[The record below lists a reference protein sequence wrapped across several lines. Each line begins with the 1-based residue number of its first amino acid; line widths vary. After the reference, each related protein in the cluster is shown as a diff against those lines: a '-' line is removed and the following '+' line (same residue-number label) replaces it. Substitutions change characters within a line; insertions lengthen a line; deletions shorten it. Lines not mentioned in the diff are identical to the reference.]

1 MPEIH
6 VLDNG
11 TIDKIAAGEVV
22 ERPASV
28 VKELVE
34 NAIDAGATAITVD
47 IKQGGIAFMRITD
60 NGYGIPKDQI
70 RKAFLRHATSKIYNV
85 EDLLSCSSLGFR
97 GEALSSIAAVS
108 MVELATKQ
116 KDALMGVRYVLEG
129 TEEKEMEDIG
139 VPDGTTIIVR
149 NIFFN
154 TPARRKF
161 LKTPQT
167 EASYISELM
176 EHLAMSKPDI
186 SFKYVINGQLKFHT
200 SGNGDLKEIIY
211 RIYGRDITK
220 ELLPIHY
227 GKNGITISGYIGK
240 PTINR
245 SNRNFENFFVN
256 HRYIK
261 SDIIGKSVEGAYKP
275 FLMQHKF
282 PFAILHFELHPDTI
296 DINVHPTKME
306 IRFSN
311 PNELYQIIQ
320 NIVSESLSMQE
331 LIPEVTIEIP
341 GNRSS
346 GKSVEKLSQDFS
358 DNRVIPI
365 LDEVRDIRTDTD
377 GISASNSNI
386 SDSCTSELGP
396 ADIHKKEE
404 ANTIQ
409 STINYEKKKAPEPFE
424 VKRQQVEAPCVR
436 EESFYTTAQIK
447 SEEDQKAEVQSKI
460 FSTFQ
465 NTIIATPQSPVSN
478 VIKSKDHILVEKAT
492 QLDFFDDKLLTKEA
506 RSYYKIL
513 GQIFDTYW
521 LIAFS
526 DKLFIMDQHAAH
538 EKVKYESLIKRLR
551 EKDIVSQ
558 QVNPPVIITLSSREE
573 AVLKTYITYF
583 TELGFE
589 IEEFGGNEYA
599 LRSVPTDLY
608 GRNEKELFEEI
619 LSELEENNIS
629 RNPQV
634 IEEKIAS
641 MSCKAAVKGNNTLSV
656 EEAGALLD
664 QLLELDNP
672 YHCPH
677 GRPTIISMSKYEI
690 EKKFKRIL

>member
-47 IKQGGIAFMRITD
+47 IKQGGIAFIRITD

-70 RKAFLRHATSKIYNV
+70 RKAFLRHATSKITNV

-108 MVELATKQ
+108 MVELVTKQ
-116 KDALMGVRYVLEG
+116 KETLMGVRYVLEG

-220 ELLPIHY
+220 ELLPIHFSNVEFSIY
-227 GKNGITISGYIGK
+227 GFIGK

-261 SDIIGKSVEGAYKP
+261 SDIIGKAIEEAYRP

-282 PFAILHFELHPDTI
+282 PFAILHFEMNPDTI

-306 IRFSN
+306 IRFSKSN
-311 PNELYQIIQ
+311 DLYQMIMK
-320 NIVSESLSMQE
+320 IVADTLSMQE
-331 LIPEVTIEIP
+331 LIPEVTIDIP
-341 GNRSS
+341 QKKVPDYAQKDQTEKNKIKEARIEHLITEEDKYQPDIVYNAENQDVEP
-346 GKSVEKLSQDFS
+346 GKS
-358 DNRVIPI
+358 
-365 LDEVRDIRTDTD
+365 
-377 GISASNSNI
+377 
-386 SDSCTSELGP
+386 
-396 ADIHKKEE
+396 
-404 ANTIQ
+404 NTIH
-409 STINYEKKKAPEPFE
+409 YEKRNAPEPFE
-424 VKRQQVEAPCVR
+424 VIRQQKDCVKEEATYHASETLKKGMSTGTDTTGVQKNVEDI
-436 EESFYTTAQIK
+436 QHNIL
-447 SEEDQKAEVQSKI
+447 Q
-460 FSTFQ
+460 TFQ
-465 NTIIATPQSPVSN
+465 NTIIASPGKPVSN
-478 VIKSKDHILVEKAT
+478 IIKSKDHILVEKPT
-492 QLDFFDDKLLTKEA
+492 QLDLFDDKLLTKEA
-506 RSYYKIL
+506 RPYYKIL

-538 EKVKYESLIKRLR
+538 EKVKYESLIKKLKNK
-551 EKDIVSQ
+551 EITSQ
-558 QVNPPVIITLSSREE
+558 KINPPVIVTLTSREE
-573 AVLKTYITYF
+573 TTVKTYLSYF
-583 TELGFE
+583 TNLGFE

-599 LRSVPTDLY
+599 IRGVPTDLY
-608 GRNEKELFEEI
+608 GRNEKEFFQEI
-619 LSELEENNIS
+619 LAELEENTIS

-641 MSCKAAVKGNNTLSV
+641 MSCKAAVKGNNNLSV

-664 QLLELDNP
+664 QLLELENP

>member
-47 IKQGGIAFMRITD
+47 IKQGGIAFIRITD

-70 RKAFLRHATSKIYNV
+70 RKAFLRHATSKITNV
-85 EDLLSCSSLGFR
+85 EDLLSCASLGFR
-97 GEALSSIAAVS
+97 GEALSSISAVS
-108 MVELATKQ
+108 MVELVTKQ
-116 KDALMGVRYVLEG
+116 KDTLMGVRYVLEG

-154 TPARRKF
+154 TPVRRKF

-220 ELLPIHY
+220 ELLPVHFS
-227 GKNGITISGYIGK
+227 GEELSISGFIGK

-261 SDIIGKSVEGAYKP
+261 SDIIGKSIEEAYRP

-282 PFAILHFELHPDTI
+282 PFAILHFEMNPDTI

-306 IRFSN
+306 IRFSK
-311 PNELYQIIQ
+311 PNDLYQIIMK
-320 NIVSESLSMQE
+320 IVAETLSMQE
-331 LIPEVTIEIP
+331 LIPEVTIDIP
-341 GNRSS
+341 QKKNPAQSLKDPTE
-346 GKSVEKLSQDFS
+346 KSKIKEARIEHLITEEDKYQPDIVYDAEKQNATS
-358 DNRVIPI
+358 DKV
-365 LDEVRDIRTDTD
+365 
-377 GISASNSNI
+377 
-386 SDSCTSELGP
+386 
-396 ADIHKKEE
+396 
-404 ANTIQ
+404 NTV
-409 STINYEKKKAPEPFE
+409 NYEKRNAPEPFE
-424 VKRQQVEAPCVR
+424 IVRQQKDCVKEEASYQTDSADKIDIKGSSSTIKPLKNVE
-436 EESFYTTAQIK
+436 SIQHN
-447 SEEDQKAEVQSKI
+447 I
-460 FSTFQ
+460 FHTFQ
-465 NTIIATPQSPVSN
+465 NTIIANPDSEKPVSDI
-478 VIKSKDHILVEKAT
+478 IKSKDHILVEKPT
-492 QLDFFDDKLLTKEA
+492 QLDLFDDKLLTKEA
-506 RSYYKIL
+506 RPYYKIL

-538 EKVKYESLIKRLR
+538 EKVKYESLIKKLKNK
-551 EKDIVSQ
+551 EITSQ
-558 QVNPPVIITLSSREE
+558 KINPPVIVTLTSKEE
-573 AVLKTYITYF
+573 STVKTYLSYF
-583 TELGFE
+583 TDLGFE

-599 LRSVPTDLY
+599 IRGVPTDLY
-608 GRNEKELFEEI
+608 GRNEKEFFEEI
-619 LSELEENNIS
+619 LSELEENTIS
-629 RNPQV
+629 RNPQI
-634 IEEKIAS
+634 IEKKIAS
-641 MSCKAAVKGNNTLSV
+641 MACKAAVKGNNNLTV

-664 QLLELDNP
+664 QLLELENP

>member
-1 MPEIH
+1 MPDIH
-6 VLDNG
+6 VLDSN

-34 NAIDAGATAITVD
+34 NAIDAGATAVTVD
-47 IKQGGIAFMRITD
+47 IKQGGIAFIRITD
-60 NGYGIPKDQI
+60 NGSGIPKSQI
-70 RKAFLRHATSKIYNV
+70 RKAFLRHATSKISKV
-85 EDLLSCSSLGFR
+85 EDLLSCASLGFR

-108 MVELATKQ
+108 MVELVTKQ
-116 KDALMGVRYVLEG
+116 KENLMGVRYILEG
-129 TEEKEMEDIG
+129 AEEKEMEDIG

-149 NIFFN
+149 NLFFN
-154 TPARRKF
+154 TPVRRKF

-167 EASYISELM
+167 EASYVSELM

-211 RIYGRDITK
+211 RIYGRDISK
-220 ELLPIHY
+220 ELLPIHCE
-227 GKNGITISGYIGK
+227 KNGLQIEGFIGK

-261 SDIIGKSVEGAYKP
+261 SELIGKAVEEAYKP

-282 PFAILHFELHPDTI
+282 PFAILHFILNPEEI

-311 PNELYQIIQ
+311 QMELQQRIMQ
-320 NIVSESLSMQE
+320 VVSDTLTHQE
-331 LIPEVTIEIP
+331 LIPEVTIELP
-341 GNRSS
+341 
-346 GKSVEKLSQDFS
+346 KSVVSANKKDTAEIKEARIEHFITEEDT
-358 DNRVIPI
+358 PKP
-365 LDEVRDIRTDTD
+365 DITYRAEEENVST
-377 GISASNSNI
+377 G
-386 SDSCTSELGP
+386 
-396 ADIHKKEE
+396 IHKKR
-404 ANTIQ
+404 N
-409 STINYEKKKAPEPFE
+409 APEPFE
-424 VKRQQVEAPCVR
+424 INRQMVDFVK
-436 EESFYTTAQIK
+436 EEPVYQAEK
-447 SEEDQKAEVQSKI
+447 SPLFQPTIFQTQNDRKI
-460 FSTFQ
+460 S
-465 NTIIATPQSPVSN
+465 SN
-478 VIKSKDHILVEKAT
+478 ILKSKDHIFVEKPT
-492 QLDFFDDKLLTKEA
+492 QLNMFDDKMLTKEA
-506 RSYYKIL
+506 REQYQIL

-521 LIAFS
+521 LIAYG

-538 EKVKYESLIKRLR
+538 EKVKYEALIKKM
-551 EKDIVSQ
+551 EENEVTSQ
-558 QVNPPVIITLSSREE
+558 TINPPVVVTLSSKEE
-573 AVLKTYITYF
+573 AVLNEYKSYLF
-583 TELGFE
+583 KLGFE
-589 IEEFGGNEYA
+589 IEAFGGNEYA
-599 LRSVPTDLY
+599 IRSVPTDLY
-608 GRNEKELFEEI
+608 GRNEKELFENI
-619 LSELEENNIS
+619 MAELEENTIS
-629 RNPQV
+629 KNPQV

-641 MSCKAAVKGNNTLSV
+641 MSCKAAVKGNNSLTE

-664 QLLELDNP
+664 QLLELKNP